1 MYKITLKNEVTFQ
14 TKPGTVTTDTLIID
28 NVVENAGEVLH
39 IVALV
44 DRAEGLVRY
53 ESKCV
58 FSRNTIV
65 LSEPFSGAI

>member
-1 MYKITLKNEVTFQ
+1 MHKITLKNEVTFQ
-14 TKPGTVTTDTLIID
+14 TRPGTVTTNTLIID
-28 NVVENAGEVLH
+28 NVVETAGDVLH

-65 LSEPFSGAI
+65 LSEPFSETI